1 MTQTQNSARPQPDA
15 GLPPEVRER
24 IDVEARGA
32 GLRQKPTV
40 DAIRRRRA
48 QISIV
53 AVVVV
58 VGLLLVTVFASGIGP
73 DENIVLSPNV
83 LRLGLLALAVGFT
96 VYAIEK
102 ELHLRRLS
110 RLLADELAINT
121 ALSHS
126 LDQYSALVAAGQVVN
141 SVLDLDEVLDVI
153 LENALDMLEGSR
165 GSVMLLEGTD
175 ELRAVAVRGNDRAKG
190 AAVKVGE
197 SVSGQVA
204 RTREALVLSGKV
216 DQEQFPGHE
225 RDGTAPTTSVCAP
238 LEHRGELLGVINV
251 SRESNDDYD
260 EYALQT
266 LRLFAEPAAAAI
278 ANGRLY
284 EAERAHVVELLELDR
299 MKSEFMASMG
309 HELRT
314 PLTSIRG
321 AVAASRRPVLGDEE
335 RAHLLDVVDRQAERL
350 HGMVEEMLTS
360 ADQRTPGIMPLLRPV
375 DLAALVRLVALDS
388 QVAGRPVQVDGPRRC
403 DVRGDPEALRRIVG
417 NLIEN
422 AFKYGAE
429 PVRILISADDSGALL
444 SVEDQGPGVPASE
457 RDKIFE
463 RYYRANRSDSTP
475 GHGLGLPI
483 VRGLAT
489 ACGGEVWVDD
499 ATNGGAAFRVSLPVR
514 SETDDESSRTSR
526 PSQEEAPWAAS
537 QRS

>member
-1 MTQTQNSARPQPDA
+1 MTQTQINARPEPEVGIPPD
-15 GLPPEVRER
+15 VRER
-24 IDVEARGA
+24 IDAEARGA
-32 GLRQKPTV
+32 GLRHEPTAA
-40 DAIRRRRA
+40 AIRRRRA

-58 VGLLLVTVFASGIGP
+58 VGLLFVTVFASGIAP
-73 DENIVLSPNV
+73 NEDIVLSPNV

-121 ALSHS
+121 ALTHS

-197 SVSGQVA
+197 SVAGQVA
-204 RTREALVLSGKV
+204 RTREALVLSGNV
-216 DQEQFPGHE
+216 DSDRFPGHE
-225 RDGTAPTTSVCAP
+225 RDDATPTTSVCAP

-321 AVAASRRPVLGDEE
+321 RTAPRRPVLADEE
-335 RAHLLDVVDRQAERL
+335 RAHLLDVVDRQASVST
-350 HGMVEEMLTS
+350 GMVEEMLTS
-360 ADQRTPGIMPLLRPV
+360 ADQRTPGVMPLL
-375 DLAALVRLVALDS
+375 
-388 QVAGRPVQVDGPRRC
+388 
-403 DVRGDPEALRRIVG
+403 
-417 NLIEN
+417 
-422 AFKYGAE
+422 GA
-429 PVRILISADDSGALL
+429 
-444 SVEDQGPGVPASE
+444 
-457 RDKIFE
+457 
-463 RYYRANRSDSTP
+463 RS
-475 GHGLGLPI
+475 I
-483 VRGLAT
+483 
-489 ACGGEVWVDD
+489 
-499 ATNGGAAFRVSLPVR
+499 
-514 SETDDESSRTSR
+514 
-526 PSQEEAPWAAS
+526 
-537 QRS
+537 